1 MLHVFLLLVGAL
13 AYTTQELDKGE
24 ACMRLT
30 MLYSSHGDDQMHRI
44 MTSREDLD
52 RKQLE
57 DRLMMDMFNFCVR
70 NVDYRD
76 VFDIEKAN
84 THNDL
89 ERFSKYLYLNEEK
102 YKNKEVSVKLTS
114 EELAFRSAALTPRPK
129 SRLAHEETTREAMR
143 FAEKIRREREAAQ
156 GLL

>member
-1 MLHVFLLLVGAL
+1 MLHVLLLLVGVS

-44 MTSREDLD
+44 MTARADVDQKE
-52 RKQLE
+52 LE

-76 VFDIEKAN
+76 VFDMEKAN
-84 THNDL
+84 THSDL

-102 YKNKEVSVKLTS
+102 YQSKTVSLKLTQ
-114 EELAFRSAALTPRPK
+114 EELSFRSAALRPRQK
-129 SRLAHEETTREAMR
+129 IRLAHEETTREALR
-143 FAEKIRREREAAQ
+143 FAEKLTREREAKQ